1 MTLPGPPNTPP
12 GADSPAW
19 PPVVSANGYVP
30 PESIPTRTTVTSVEG
45 RSGDVD
51 VTMGDI
57 EGLQE
62 ALDEASA
69 PATWDTLSGKPAVI
83 AAGTTQANARTA
95 IGAGTSNLALGT
107 TSTTAK
113 AGDYQPTAA
122 NISDATA
129 TGRSVL
135 TAADATAARTAIGAG
150 TSSLALGTTAST
162 ALAGNTALVPPT
174 RTVNGKALSANVTLG
189 GGDVALTGYAAGTAE
204 PVAATDTVNA
214 AIAKL
219 EARIAALEAGQP

>member
-51 VTMGDI
+51 VTMDDI

-83 AAGTTQANARTA
+83 AAGATQA
-95 IGAGTSNLALGT
+95 
-107 TSTTAK
+107 
-113 AGDYQPTAA
+113 
-122 NISDATA
+122 
-129 TGRSVL
+129 
-135 TAADATAARTAIGAG
+135 AARSAIGAG

-204 PVAATDTVNA
+204 PVSATDTVNA

>member
-1 MTLPGPPNTPP
+1 MTMPGPPHTPP

-51 VTMGDI
+51 VTMDDI

-62 ALDEASA
+62 ALDEALDEA
-69 PATWDTLSGKPAVI
+69 GGTPPTWDTLSGKPAVI
-83 AAGTTQANARTA
+83 AAGATQA
-95 IGAGTSNLALGT
+95 
-107 TSTTAK
+107 
-113 AGDYQPTAA
+113 
-122 NISDATA
+122 
-129 TGRSVL
+129 
-135 TAADATAARTAIGAG
+135 AARSAIGAG

-204 PVAATDTVNA
+204 PVSATDTVNA

>member
-83 AAGTTQANARTA
+83 AAGATQAAARSA
-95 IGAGTSNLALGT
+95 IGAGTSSLALGT

-113 AGDYQPTAA
+113 AGDYQPTWAQVTGKPAVIAA
-122 NISDATA
+122 
-129 TGRSVL
+129 G
-135 TAADATAARTAIGAG
+135 ADAAEARTAIGAG
-150 TSSLALGTTAST
+150 TSNLALGTTAST

-204 PVAATDTVNA
+204 PVSATDTVNA